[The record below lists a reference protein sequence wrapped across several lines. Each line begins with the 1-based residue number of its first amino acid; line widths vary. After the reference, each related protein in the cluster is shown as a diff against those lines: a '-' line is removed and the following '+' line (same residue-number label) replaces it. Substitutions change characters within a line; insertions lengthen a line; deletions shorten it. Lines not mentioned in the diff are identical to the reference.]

1 MVVVFSA
8 IPPKDSVVFTGDM
21 AVVALDGA
29 IAKVPSIDDDDVI
42 FMPNPFVTFTSIDDD
57 VTCISVVLVL
67 FMPP

>member
-8 IPPKDSVVFTGDM
+8 IVPPKDSVVFTGDM

-29 IAKVPSIDDDDVI
+29 IAKVPSIDDDDV
-42 FMPNPFVTFTSIDDD
+42 TFTSIDDD